1 MKSDPTGKDWP
12 TRSLDQLVDDSRGIT
27 YGIVQPGDAV
37 VDGVPIVRVNNIRNG
52 RIMTD
57 DVMRVARSIE
67 AKYSRTR
74 LRGGEILLTLV
85 GSLGHC
91 AIVPPELKGW
101 NVARAVGVIPV
112 RDDVDVRWVKYCL
125 ESAAVQHFVGSRA
138 TTTVQATLNLRDVN
152 QLPIPLPPIAEQKR
166 IVHIL
171 GTLDDKIELNRRMNS
186 TLEAMARAL
195 FQSWFVDFDP
205 VKAKA
210 AGQTPAG
217 MDKAT
222 ADLFPT
228 GFETATVGKVPR
240 GWRVRYLLELCDFE
254 YGKPLKDADR
264 AGGPVPVYG
273 SNGIVGWHDQSLVRG
288 PGIIVGR
295 KGTAGTVTWAAIDF
309 FPIDTTFWIRPKPG
323 APPLSFLF
331 LLLKTMKLERLTA
344 DSAVPGLNR
353 NAAYSQLTVSPTPGV
368 LEQYEKVVMPLFA
381 LIHRNALETKTLS
394 QLRDTLLPE
403 LLQGRLIATVKE

>member
-1 MKSDPTGKDWP
+1 MGVDQSNNEWP
-12 TRSLDQLVDDSRGIT
+12 VEPLYQLVDESRGIT
-27 YGIVQPGDAV
+27 YGIVQPGKAV

-52 RIMTD
+52 RILTD
-57 DVMRVARSIE
+57 DVMRVDRSIE

-74 LRGGEILLTLV
+74 LRGGELLLTLV

-112 RDDVDVRWVKYCL
+112 RDDVNARWVKYCL

-152 QLPIPLPPIAEQKR
+152 QLPIPLPPIYEQER
-166 IVHIL
+166 IAHIL
-171 GTLDDKIELNRRMNS
+171 GTLDDKIELNRRMNA

-205 VKAKA
+205 IRAKA
-210 AGQTPAG
+210 AGKTPTG
-217 MDKAT
+217 MDAAT

-228 GFETATVGKVPR
+228 SFETATVGKVPR
-240 GWRVRYLLELCDFE
+240 GWRVRYLLEHCDFE
-254 YGKPLKDADR
+254 YGKPLKEADR
-264 AGGPVPVYG
+264 AGGQVPVYG
-273 SNGIVGWHDQSLVRG
+273 SNGIVGWHDQSLVNG

-295 KGTAGTVTWAAIDF
+295 KGTAGTVTWAATDF
-309 FPIDTTFWIRPKPG
+309 YPIDTTFWIRPKSD
-323 APPLSFLF
+323 APPLCFLF
-331 LLLKTMKLERLTA
+331 LQLRSLKLSRLTA

-353 NAAYSQLTVSPTPGV
+353 NAAYSQLVVSPPV
-368 LEQYEKVVMPLFA
+368 AVMKQFENAVMPLFS
-381 LIHRNALETKTLS
+381 LIHLNALETRTLS
-394 QLRDTLLPE
+394 ELRDTLLPE
-403 LLQGRLIATVKE
+403 LLQGHLTAAAK